1 MSLRT
6 LSIFRSVISISHLK
20 NIRPYSTNQP
30 ITTTA
35 SNESIVNDDD
45 IVRSMLC
52 VLIYN
57 H

>member
-45 IVRSMLC
+45 IVRSMCL
-52 VLIYN
+52 LIYN